1 MLEIIALSYISF
13 SEIQKVDKSITPE
26 WAESN
31 IDKFHKILFDLGLNT
46 EIPYDWQRSIQHR
59 NRFNETVTCDRIVGN
74 ERTDQDWVDSG
85 FASREAIDK
94 SRKSKLLTDLY
105 RMKGLVQSKGESVL
119 EV

>member
-31 IDKFHKILFDLGLNT
+31 IERFHSILHNLGMDM
-46 EIPYDWQRSIQHR
+46 EIPYDWQRNIQHR
-59 NRFNETVTCDRIVGN
+59 NRFNEIVTCDRIVGN
-74 ERTDQDWVDSG
+74 SRTDKEWVESG
-85 FASREAIDK
+85 YASLEAIDK
-94 SRKSKLLTDLY
+94 SKKSKLLTDLY
-105 RMKGLVQSKGESVL
+105 RMKGLVQSKGESIN